1 MASNELQRE
10 RSVLWLPAALLILV
24 QVIVG
29 VRDLPQMAFFVIY
42 LNERLHL
49 STVTISGI
57 AGAAQIVGMLTA
69 LAGGTIANRIGSK
82 WMIACGLALSGLGS
96 LAFQAA
102 SPVVAAGLWFI
113 SGAGMALTTVGSASY
128 LTQISARGRLGILAA
143 FFALSMTAGG
153 ALGNPLAG
161 FVIERY
167 GYAAISWVAVGIT
180 VAVVLVVT
188 LMMSNLRSLDGETVG
203 VGEKPPAH
211 APGREILAAAR
222 LASVRYLVVLRC
234 LPTIFYGL
242 LLVLVPL
249 LLNELSGSKALVA
262 AYGTTNLII
271 ASAAQLVAG
280 RAADRWGAR
289 RPTQVAYSVMIL
301 SGLGLALV
309 SGKVWGVF
317 AFGVVG
323 IAAAWS
329 LSTLMYLWVN
339 DGVAKAN
346 HPITFGL
353 LHAVWSLS
361 MTAGSL
367 LSGLS
372 AITRPGLPFL
382 VAGLVNIAS
391 LFLIVGYYRGRKP
404 DLGR

>member
-24 QVIVG
+24 QVVSG

-42 LNERLHL
+42 LEERLHL
-49 STVTISGI
+49 TTVSISGV
-57 AGAAQIVGMLTA
+57 AAAAQIVGMLTA
-69 LAGGTIANRIGSK
+69 LAGGLIANRIGSK
-82 WMIACGLALSGLGS
+82 WMLACGLALSGLGS
-96 LAFQAA
+96 LAFQAN

-113 SGAGMALTTVGSASY
+113 SGAGMALSTVGGASY
-128 LTQISARGRLGILAA
+128 LTQISARGSLGILAA

-167 GYAAISWVAVGIT
+167 GYAAFSWMAVGIT
-180 VAVVLVVT
+180 VVIVLVVS
-188 LMMSNLRSLDGETVG
+188 LFMSNLQVPAA
-203 VGEKPPAH
+203 KP
-211 APGREILAAAR
+211 APGSSGRSSGREMLAAAR
-222 LASVRYLVVLRC
+222 LVNVRYLVVLRC

-249 LLNELSGSKALVA
+249 LINELSGSKALVA
-262 AYGTTNLII
+262 AYGTTNLVV
-271 ASAAQLVAG
+271 ASAAQLLAG
-280 RAADRWGAR
+280 RSADRWGAR
-289 RPTQVAYSVMIL
+289 KTTQVAYSLMIL
-301 SGLGLALV
+301 SGLGLALT

-317 AFGVVG
+317 GFGTAG

-329 LSTLMYLWVN
+329 LSTLMYVWVN
-339 DGVAKAN
+339 DGVPKAN

-372 AITRPGLPFL
+372 AVTRPGLPFL
-382 VAGLVNIAS
+382 IAGLMNIAS
-391 LFLIVGYYRGRKP
+391 LFLIAGYYQEKKLKEGQ
-404 DLGR
+404 